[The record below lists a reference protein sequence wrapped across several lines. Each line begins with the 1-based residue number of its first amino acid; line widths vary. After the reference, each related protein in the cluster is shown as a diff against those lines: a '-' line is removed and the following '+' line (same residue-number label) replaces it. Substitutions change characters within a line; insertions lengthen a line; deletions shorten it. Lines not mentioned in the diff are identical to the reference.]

1 MEAARKLDQE
11 IAESVLQIIYGGKY
25 ISPLKRKRINAFWDF
40 CYATFWSNQNFA
52 EAEKEKFKELIAD
65 HFAGVDDPNQ
75 KFIELVERA
84 VLAKRYIRRRSSRY
98 ITKPIDWLNI
108 NFKKGLSGT
117 ASWYKELNEQRK
129 TVPHYNEGIAVLA
142 NGILDFSKFG
152 RSQQITEYR
161 KHLIKMEQYDLVFLY
176 QNAII
181 HLLFIA

>member
-11 IAESVLQIIYGGKY
+11 IAETVLQIIYGDKY

-40 CYATFWSNQNFA
+40 CYATFWSNQNFS
-52 EAEKEKFKELIAD
+52 EAEKEKFRELIAD
-65 HFAGVDDPNQ
+65 HFAGADDPNQ

-84 VLAKRYIRRRSSRY
+84 ILAKRYIRRSPSRY
-98 ITKPIDWLNI
+98 IAKPMDWLNI
-108 NFKKGLSGT
+108 SFKKGLSGT
-117 ASWYKELNEQRK
+117 VNWYKEVNEQRK

-142 NGILDFSKFG
+142 NAILDFSKFA
-152 RSQQITEYR
+152 RQQQIAEYR
-161 KHLIKMEQYDLVFLY
+161 NHLIKMDQFDLLFLY